1 MAVSFV
7 RLVINTMPQRFVVI
21 AVVAA
26 ACLWLFSAPSAS
38 AAADVT
44 QARYMTQSQFL
55 HSLKQVSLTLHVSG
69 YPLNEYLSADQARDM
84 IQNALANRGIVV
96 RPNSPVALE
105 VTLLH
110 QGYKTTDADEPT
122 VRHDYFLRLQFFVRG
137 AVWRNGK
144 VHALPVAPASAWWS
158 GGVIEPN
165 ELQRLLLN
173 EETGKRLR
181 QQFAQGI
188 VTSLN
193 TVDAST
199 TVDSTPFPPHSW
211 SDQEKARGNAEF
223 ARVMRADTPMDSSLI
238 LDLDVEPKL
247 EMTTQFK
254 EPACTSGPTL
264 RELWT
269 REFQQLKWTRQL
281 AQSPLT
287 VEHEFH
293 CRIDKDP
300 GAKPAFHVI
309 HDISL
314 KEANA
319 VFELNGELFRKP
331 ATLQSSVVMRLATA
345 EDTGQEWFASLS
357 EEAIAVTFD
366 AFLRYASHERRDLPG
381 AQLSDARRVLGVPI
395 GRLILG
401 EDVRFEQRG
410 WRYVNGAQVPDT
422 LLDKATGAPPLRP
435 KSQRPVAQAPVSTSV
450 ADIKRTLG
458 AIKSCQLYTSASKDN
473 PLWSVQ
479 SPSFEMDDAGVI
491 ASRYVLSTR
500 PGQGYAQGAAIANL
514 SLMAAQIQD
523 RGGCKILSIPCK
535 NGQCVRFEDNANP
548 SLSVFVET
556 TEQAYTILN
565 ALKVLAPLYPDG
577 AGELRK

>member
-1 MAVSFV
+1 MS
-7 RLVINTMPQRFVVI
+7 NRFVMIVI
-21 AVVAA
+21 AA
-26 ACLWLFSAPSAS
+26 ACVWLLSAPSAS

-105 VTLLH
+105 VTLSH
-110 QGYKTTDADEPT
+110 ERRSTTGTDEPT
-122 VRHDYFLRLQFFVRG
+122 VFHDYFLTLQFFVRG
-137 AVWRNGK
+137 AVLRNGK
-144 VHALPVAPASAWWS
+144 FHVLPVAPASAWWS
-158 GGVIEPN
+158 SYVLEPN

-181 QQFAQGI
+181 QQFAQG
-188 VTSLN
+188 VMDSLN
-193 TVDAST
+193 SIETNNAVDT
-199 TVDSTPFPPHSW
+199 TPYPPSSW
-211 SDQEKARGNAEF
+211 SEKEKIQGNADF
-223 ARVMRADTPMDSSLI
+223 SKVMRADAPMDASLI
-238 LDLDVEPKL
+238 LDLDVEPNL
-247 EMTTQFK
+247 EMTTKFK
-254 EPACTSGPTL
+254 EPACAGGPTL
-264 RELWT
+264 RDLWT
-269 REFQQLKWTRQL
+269 FEFQRLKWTRKVPEP
-281 AQSPLT
+281 SLT
-287 VEHEFH
+287 IEHFFE
-293 CRIDKDP
+293 CRKDNIP
-300 GAKPAFHVI
+300 DVVPILHVI
-309 HDISL
+309 HHIFL
-314 KEANA
+314 KEAN
-319 VFELNGELFRKP
+319 VIFELNGELFRKP
-331 ATLQSSVVMRLATA
+331 ATLQSSAVMALDNAK
-345 EDTGQEWFASLS
+345 DTNAEWFEDRAIH
-357 EEAIAVTFD
+357 AIAVEFD
-366 AFLRYASHERRDLPG
+366 AELRHGAHERPDLPG
-381 AQLSDARRVLGVPI
+381 AQLADARRVLGAPI

-435 KSQRPVAQAPVSTSV
+435 KSQRPITQPPVSTSV

-458 AIKSCQLYTSASKDN
+458 TIKSCQLYTSASRDN
-473 PLWSVQ
+473 LLWSVQ

-514 SLMAAQIQD
+514 SLMAAQIHD

-535 NGQCVRFEDNANP
+535 NGHCVRFEDNANP

-556 TEQAYTILN
+556 IEQANTILN
-565 ALKVLAPLYPDG
+565 ALKALAPLYPDG
-577 AGELRK
+577 VGELRK